1 MGNVSNIIE
10 TQYMFGEKKTRE
22 EGMGGGGIQRHSK
35 FSSESMELGVRGPS
49 SEAWLCLIY

>member
-22 EGMGGGGIQRHSK
+22 EGMGGGEFRDIANLVQK
-35 FSSESMELGVRGPS
+35 
-49 SEAWLCLIY
+49 AWN

>member
-22 EGMGGGGIQRHSK
+22 EGMGGGGN
-35 FSSESMELGVRGPS
+35 SET
-49 SEAWLCLIY
+49 